1 MEDRQEPAANS
12 GGNELDAAQLL
23 RQRAQARLPG
33 RFLGG
38 AELIEELSPQAMR
51 EALHELRLHQIEL
64 EMQNDELRRTRYEL
78 DAQRDRYFD
87 LYDLAP
93 VGYCTLSE
101 QGLIVSANLTIA
113 KLLDTERSALLGQCF
128 NRFVCREQQDRYY
141 LYVKQLLQT
150 QESQVCELPMQTL
163 QGHVFWVHLA
173 AVALPAQDAGQILRV
188 TVSDITERMHARQLL
203 SDNMAALQLRD
214 QALSQIS
221 EGVLTTGVDRR
232 ITYANAEFERITG
245 YSQTEMLG
253 QPCGILQGAEGQP
266 ELVQQMRAALNA
278 AQPFRGEILNYR
290 KDGTPFW
297 NDLSI
302 IPVFDDQGRLSQYVG
317 VLRDVTARK
326 QTMEELQLFKNCVA
340 HANDVIVIT
349 EAEPF
354 IEPGPRILFVNEA
367 YQRTTGYTA
376 EEALGKTPRML
387 QGPKTDRATLDRIL
401 ASLKQWKPIREEV
414 LNYTKDGREFWSEL
428 EIYPLA
434 DETGWYTHWI
444 SIQRD
449 ITERKQATQELIEA
463 IQAREDAQA
472 ANYAKTQFL
481 ANISHEFRTPMNG
494 VMGMAQL
501 LQMPGL
507 TEAERIDYAGVI
519 LRSGQTLMN
528 LLNDVLDITRIE
540 AGKLEFESVRLQP
553 AQIIGAVQL
562 LFSQRARDKGL
573 ALESNWIGPELPY
586 QGDPQRLT
594 QMLSNLVN
602 NAIKF
607 TAQGGIRIEAREVAC
622 TAQHAT
628 LEFAVSDTG
637 IGIEPQKQS
646 LLFQNFFQIDS
657 SNTRNYDGAGLGLSM
672 VRQLAELMGGEVGVQ
687 SQVGQGS
694 RFWFRIQVQGLGST
708 G

>member
-1 MEDRQEPAANS
+1 M
-12 GGNELDAAQLL
+12 L

-38 AELIEELSPQAMR
+38 AELIEDLSPQAMR

-113 KLLDTERSALLGQCF
+113 TLLDTERSALLGQCF

-150 QESQVCELPMQTL
+150 QESQVCELQMQTL
-163 QGHVFWVHLA
+163 QGQVFWVYLA

-188 TVSDITERMHARQLL
+188 TVS
-203 SDNMAALQLRD
+203 
-214 QALSQIS
+214 
-221 EGVLTTGVDRR
+221 
-232 ITYANAEFERITG
+232 
-245 YSQTEMLG
+245 
-253 QPCGILQGAEGQP
+253 
-266 ELVQQMRAALNA
+266 
-278 AQPFRGEILNYR
+278 
-290 KDGTPFW
+290 
-297 NDLSI
+297 
-302 IPVFDDQGRLSQYVG
+302 
-317 VLRDVTARK
+317 
-326 QTMEELQLFKNCVA
+326 
-340 HANDVIVIT
+340 
-349 EAEPF
+349 
-354 IEPGPRILFVNEA
+354 
-367 YQRTTGYTA
+367 
-376 EEALGKTPRML
+376 
-387 QGPKTDRATLDRIL
+387 
-401 ASLKQWKPIREEV
+401 
-414 LNYTKDGREFWSEL
+414 
-428 EIYPLA
+428 
-434 DETGWYTHWI
+434 
-444 SIQRD
+444 D

-573 ALESNWIGPELPY
+573 TLESIWIGPELSY
-586 QGDPQRLT
+586 LGDPQRLT

-607 TAQGGIRIEAREVAC
+607 TAQGGVRIEAREVAC